1 MADTPLVAVIRGDGI
16 GGDVTEAAL
25 AVAAAALARCGNLP
39 QQALELL
46 LAPDHGL

>member
-25 AVAAAALARCGNLP
+25 AVAVAALARSPRAGLP
-39 QQALELL
+39 LR
-46 LAPDHGL
+46 